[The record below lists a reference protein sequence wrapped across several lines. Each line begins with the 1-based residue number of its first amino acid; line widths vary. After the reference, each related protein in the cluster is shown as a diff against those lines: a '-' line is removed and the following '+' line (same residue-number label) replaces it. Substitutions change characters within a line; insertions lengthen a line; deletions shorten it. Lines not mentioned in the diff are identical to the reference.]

1 MPAPPRAQTVC
12 PSHTNAHPRSA
23 DESPL
28 RRRFSQPA
36 FPRLVPAPL
45 GFLLAL
51 SACGLHSQRS
61 HTSSCFLCCRPS
73 RLIISNGNQALL
85 SALQISH
92 VLRLLSM
99 ISYPPD
105 TSVRQA
111 FLPSSPCYRRATM
124 QLSIHSALLPLP
136 SRVWPGATV
145 PSPCANKAA
154 TSARKCSP
162 TCRMLTAPLQDSQLC
177 LILGGGVR
185 WEMQGRRE
193 AEEGLNT
200 KCCLRTF

>member
-23 DESPL
+23 DQSPL

-36 FPRLVPAPL
+36 FPRLVPAPV

-92 VLRLLSM
+92 ALRLLSM
-99 ISYPPD
+99 ISYPPN

-111 FLPSSPCYRRATM
+111 FLPSSPRYRRGHHAAV
-124 QLSIHSALLPLP
+124 HWALLPLP
-136 SRVWPGATV
+136 YRVWPGATV
-145 PSPCANKAA
+145 PSPYANKAA
-154 TSARKCSP
+154 TSARKCP
-162 TCRMLTAPLQDSQLC
+162 PACRMLTPPP
-177 LILGGGVR
+177 
-185 WEMQGRRE
+185 
-193 AEEGLNT
+193 
-200 KCCLRTF
+200 RTHNCA